1 MDTDKRPKHSNYTR
15 GGQITFHNL
24 RMFFQINTAL
34 FKWISVSVLGAT
46 VLLTYVRAPA
56 NTFMAVWYSIRNHTL
71 LKLNTP
77 LTREVTTL
85 WEGKRYTS
93 TLGSQLNNNTLLDL
107 NAQFW
112 YQLQVNFLISS
123 LLGFGLIFIVMIYF
137 KSKGDE
143 QTDDHF
149 IRGIKKA
156 SPAEITKAI
165 KAKGKLSDFA
175 IDKHR
180 LFKHDFE
187 IQHTMIDGTTG
198 AGKSVALRKLVRWI
212 RKRGDKAIIYDK
224 GCTFVGKFYNPET
237 DTILNPFDERCANW
251 DIWCDAKEAPDFEN
265 MAAALIPQHGDGD
278 PFWVDSAR
286 TIFSSTAFQMMKDN
300 EPVSTARLLSLVL
313 TSELE
318 TLGSFLKGTE
328 SATLVSNKIEKTAI
342 SIKSVLATYIK
353 ALRFLEGLDEKNE
366 HNALKRPKFSITDW
380 VQDDEQKGFL
390 FLSSNAQQHASLRPL
405 ISMWLAIASN
415 AILGMEEDEDRR
427 IWVILDEMPTL
438 HKLPELDA
446 IIAEV
451 RKFGGCYVIGIQS
464 YAQLVKT
471 YGKTTA
477 EVIFDLLNT
486 RFYFRAPSA
495 TMAKISALDLGEQ
508 EIDISKENY
517 SYGAHAMRDG
527 VSLGHQTVTRPVVST
542 AEIQT
547 LDDLQCWVRLLG
559 CNLITRLDLVFDK
572 MPQLCHPFIKR
583 NHSMSPEMT
592 AIYEQLTFLELMAPQ
607 ALDKENRDALRSGQA
622 KNFEDE
628 TQMNAEWADQK
639 QAIRANKAKELIQKE
654 KGSMLTP
661 EKKEQER
668 RDIEQEQEAE
678 RMINEASI
686 ADIELGD

>member
-1 MDTDKRPKHSNYTR
+1 MDNDKRPKHSNFTR

-34 FKWISVSVLGAT
+34 FKWVSISVLGAT
-46 VLLTYVRAPA
+46 LLLTYVRTPV
-56 NTFMAVWYSIRNHTL
+56 NTFMAVYYSLRNSAL
-71 LKLNTP
+71 VKLNAP

-93 TLGSQLNNNTLLDL
+93 TLGTQLSNNTLLDL

-112 YQLQVNFLISS
+112 YQLQVNFLIST
-123 LLGFGLIFIVMIYF
+123 LLGLGLVFIAMTYF

-156 SPAEITKAI
+156 TPAEITKEI
-165 KAKGKLSDFA
+165 KAKSKLSSFA

-180 LFKHDFE
+180 LFKHNFE
-187 IQHTMIDGTTG
+187 IQHMMIDGTTG

-224 GCTFVGKFYNPET
+224 GCTFVGKFYNPEI

-251 DIWCDAKEAPDFEN
+251 DMWCDAKEAPDFEN

-366 HNALKRPKFSITDW
+366 KNTLKRPKFSITDW
-380 VQDDEQKGFL
+380 VQDDSQKGFL

-495 TMAKISALDLGEQ
+495 IMAKISAQDLGEQ

-583 NHSMSPEMT
+583 NHSMSPEMKK
-592 AIYEQLTFLELMAPQ
+592 IYEQLTFLELMAPQ
-607 ALDKENRDALRSGQA
+607 ALDKETRDALTSAQA
-622 KNFEDE
+622 KNFENE
-628 TQMNAEWADQK
+628 EQMSAEWTEQK
-639 QAIRANKAKELIQKE
+639 KAIRTNKAREIIQAE
-654 KGSMLTP
+654 KKSEITP
-661 EKKEQER
+661 EKKAQEKKQ
-668 RDIEQEQEAE
+668 IEQEQETQQ
-678 RMINEASI
+678 IVDEASI